1 MSKLQTN
8 LKQIATTLNKYNDMI
23 KRIMPEQYKELA
35 YIETTGT
42 QYLQSATLSPNF
54 KIEYDVSLT
63 QTTAYYNF
71 FDNNTNNPMLWLDGN
86 MQLEANATTPK
97 YKVNSDTRYKI
108 ANDNISGNHVSV
120 DGNVVITQSKISGG
134 SWNVNLLNRG
144 GTQTFKGKIYGI
156 KIWDN
161 TTLTLNLI
169 PVVRNSDN
177 KVCFYDLVS
186 RKYFENKGTG
196 EFVSRW
202 CKI

>member
-8 LKQIATTLNKYNDMI
+8 LKQIVTTLNKYNDMI
-23 KRIMPEQYKELA
+23 KQIIPEQYKELV

-42 QYLQSATLSPNF
+42 QYLQNVTLSPNF
-54 KIEYDVSLT
+54 KIEYDVVLT
-63 QTTAYYNF
+63 QTSEHYNF
-71 FDNNTNNPMLWLDGN
+71 FDNNTSVPMLWLDES
-86 MQLEANATTPK
+86 MQLEANATTPR

-134 SWNVNLLNRG
+134 SWDVNLLNRN
-144 GTQTFKGKIYGI
+144 GTAPFKGKIYGI

-186 RKYFENKGTG
+186 RKYFENKGAG
-196 EFVSRW
+196 EFISRW